1 MPTTKQGKAL
11 EKMVENGGNVS
22 RAMLEV
28 GYSPN
33 TAKTPQKLTQSK
45 GYRDVLS
52 DCGLTEMFIVSNLVN
67 DIIKKPKKRLGEL
80 TLASDLL
87 GLRKKA
93 LIIEDTTREQ
103 ERDERSEEMNRE
115 LGHVIDSYLKAK
127 LRGES
132 SVVISVQA
140 LVET

>member
-1 MPTTKQGKAL
+1 MSTIKQEKAL

-22 RAMLEV
+22 RAMVEV

-45 GYRDVLS
+45 GYRDVLA

-103 ERDERSEEMNRE
+103 EQDERSEEMNRE

-132 SVVISVQA
+132 SVVISVQE
-140 LVET
+140 LVKT